1 MAEFGAIAV
10 AGYARSVYDRHTIDM
25 LTIINMRAML
35 MIVNIHAMSKS
46 INSATVG
53 ALVRQAR
60 LTAGLSQTDLGNRIG
75 ASRFWVAQFE
85 KGKPSAEL
93 GLALKAIH
101 ALRLTVLI
109 EAKDASQRAARLKTR
124 PKTGQTNLAKVIAH
138 ATLPSSAPSSVVG
151 WPSASAASRPS
162 RKP

>member
-1 MAEFGAIAV
+1 L
-10 AGYARSVYDRHTIDM
+10 TIVHMTQM
-25 LTIINMRAML
+25 LTIVNMYAML

-46 INSATVG
+46 INSASVG

-60 LTAGLSQTDLGNRIG
+60 LTAGLSQTGLGQRIG

-93 GLALKAIH
+93 GLALKAMH
-101 ALRLTVLI
+101 ALGLTVLI
-109 EAKDASQRAARLKTR
+109 EQKNANQRGVRPKKQPKTR
-124 PKTGQTNLAKVIAH
+124 QSDLAKVIAH
-138 ATLPSSAPSSVVG
+138 ATLTSAAPSSVVG
-151 WPSASAASRPS
+151 WPTASAALGRT